1 MSHNT
6 MIFFA
11 GWVSGVQ
18 ATGTAR
24 IATSIARVARE
35 RERPNE
41 PNAEPVP
48 LWSAKS
54 RTFVRLFDF
63 ARKRRGY
70 LLTVALIPTLP

>member
-24 IATSIARVARE
+24 IATSIARVATSIARVARE
-35 RERPNE
+35 RERDPTNRML
-41 PNAEPVP
+41 N
-48 LWSAKS
+48 
-54 RTFVRLFDF
+54 LFRCGQQKAGRSSGF
-63 ARKRRGY
+63 
-70 LLTVALIPTLP
+70 LILRENGVVIC

>member
-18 ATGTAR
+18 ATGTAHV
-24 IATSIARVARE
+24 ATSIARVA

-54 RTFVRLFDF
+54 RMSVRLFDF

-70 LLTVALIPTLP
+70 LLTVALMPTLP

>member
-35 RERPNE
+35 RDPTNRMLNLFRCGQQK
-41 PNAEPVP
+41 AGR
-48 LWSAKS
+48 SS
-54 RTFVRLFDF
+54 GFFDF
-63 ARKRRGY
+63 VRKRRGY

>member
-24 IATSIARVARE
+24 VATSIVRAATSIARVATSIARVARE
-35 RERPNE
+35 RDPMNRMPN
-41 PNAEPVP
+41 
-48 LWSAKS
+48 
-54 RTFVRLFDF
+54 LF
-63 ARKRRGY
+63 RCGQ
-70 LLTVALIPTLP
+70 

>member
-24 IATSIARVARE
+24 VATSIVRAAE
-35 RERPNE
+35 RNPTNRMLNLFRCGQQK
-41 PNAEPVP
+41 AGR
-48 LWSAKS
+48 SS
-54 RTFVRLFDF
+54 GFFDFVRKL
-63 ARKRRGY
+63 RGY

>member
-24 IATSIARVARE
+24 IATSIARVATSIARVARE
-35 RERPNE
+35 RDPTNRMLN
-41 PNAEPVP
+41 
-48 LWSAKS
+48 
-54 RTFVRLFDF
+54 LFRCGQQKAGCPSGF
-63 ARKRRGY
+63 
-70 LLTVALIPTLP
+70 LILRENGVVIC